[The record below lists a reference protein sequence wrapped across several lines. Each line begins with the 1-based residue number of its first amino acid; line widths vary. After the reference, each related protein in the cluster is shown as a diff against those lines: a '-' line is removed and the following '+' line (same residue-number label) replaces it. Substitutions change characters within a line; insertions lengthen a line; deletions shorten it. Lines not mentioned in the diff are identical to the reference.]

1 MKLPIYVVKINHIS
15 FQNVVKKRMK
25 FHYSQMEANLDQF
38 ISGIVESGYNLEG
51 PFFYSLNNTPLD
63 EIMDVEMFMPISNT
77 ICNLDGYEF
86 SSYFE
91 IENLL
96 KTVVKGNF
104 YTMTEQGFAKLMI
117 SLEENDFDIVTPF
130 YHFFPKDGLNYLE
143 LLVGYSDISE

>member
-1 MKLPIYVVKINHIS
+1 MKLPIDVVKINHIS

-63 EIMDVEMFMPISNT
+63 EIIDVVMFMPISNT

-86 SSYFE
+86 
-91 IENLL
+91 
-96 KTVVKGNF
+96 
-104 YTMTEQGFAKLMI
+104 
-117 SLEENDFDIVTPF
+117 
-130 YHFFPKDGLNYLE
+130 
-143 LLVGYSDISE
+143 